1 MPTTRKERSS
11 LAAKMAM
18 VAGIIKRGFDI
29 TQ

>member
-1 MPTTRKERSS
+1 MPTTRKERST
-11 LAAKMAM
+11 LAAEMAM